1 MKSSLSCRITVL
13 LVLALAA
20 SLPGRAQE
28 TYQYVQRDS
37 CALYLDIWRPAAGA
51 VTSLDGVRKPAI
63 LFVFGG
69 GFIQG
74 SRNDKFY
81 HPWFKRLTDEGY
93 TVISIDYR
101 LGMKG
106 YKVGKGLLGAYK
118 ASSQFLLAQ
127 QLGVED
133 VFSAVSFLD
142 ENREELDIDTKN
154 LVLSGCSAGAIISLA
169 SAYAIANGQTEGL
182 PEGFGFKGV
191 MSFAG
196 AIISTSGKPVFKN
209 APCPLLLLHGTA
221 DAAVAYDHF
230 GAFGRGIWGSSYL
243 YKQLSQKGWPASIWR
258 FEGNTHDVAVYMDY
272 VWPIE
277 QDFLEKDV
285 MQGVAR
291 HIDATVQ
298 DPSLPVWFSVSL
310 DDIYKP

>member
-1 MKSSLSCRITVL
+1 MKVSLFRRFTVL

-51 VTSLDGVRKPAI
+51 VTTMDGVRKPAI

-74 SRNDKFY
+74 SRNEKFY
-81 HPWFKRLTDEGY
+81 HPWFHRLTDEGY

-106 YKVGKGLLGAYK
+106 YQVGKGLSGAYK
-118 ASSQFLLAQ
+118 ASGRFLEAQ

-169 SAYAIANGQTEGL
+169 SAYDIANGKTEGL
-182 PEGFGFKGV
+182 PEGFHFKGV

-209 APCPLLLLHGTA
+209 APCPILLLHGTA
-221 DAAVAYDHF
+221 DQAVAYDHY
-230 GAFGRGIWGSSYL
+230 GALGRGIWGSSYL
-243 YKQLSQKGWPASIWR
+243 YKQLSQKGWPVSIWR
-258 FEGNTHDVAVYMDY
+258 FKGNTHDVAVYMDY

-277 QDFLEKDV
+277 KDFLEKDV
-285 MQGVAR
+285 MQGVVR

-298 DPSLPVWFSVSL
+298 DPSLPVWRSVSL
-310 DDIYKP
+310 NDIYKP

>member
-1 MKSSLSCRITVL
+1 MNRTLFRRFAVL
-13 LVLALAA
+13 LVLALSA
-20 SLPGRAQE
+20 SLSGRAQE
-28 TYQYVQRDS
+28 TYLFAQRDS
-37 CALYLDIWRPAAGA
+37 SSLFLDIWRPAKDA
-51 VTSLDGVRKPAI
+51 VTAVDGVSRPAI

-81 HPWFKRLTDEGY
+81 LPWFNRLTGEGY

-106 YKVGKGLLGAYK
+106 YKVGKGLSGAFK
-118 ASSQFLLAQ
+118 ASDRFLEAQ
-127 QLGVED
+127 QMGVED
-133 VFSAVSFLD
+133 VFAAVSFLD
-142 ENREELDIDTKN
+142 ENREELEIDTKN
-154 LVLSGCSAGAIISLA
+154 LVLSGCSAGAIISQA

-209 APCPLLLLHGTA
+209 APCPILLLHGTA
-221 DAAVAYDHF
+221 DQAVAYDHY
-230 GAFGRGIWGSSYL
+230 GAMGRGIWGSSYL
-243 YKQLSQKGWPASIWR
+243 YDQLSQKGWPVSIWR
-258 FEGNTHDVAVYMDY
+258 FKGKTHDVAVYMDY

-277 QDFLEKDV
+277 KDFLEKDV
-285 MQGVAR
+285 MQGIVR
-291 HIDATVQ
+291 HIDATVE
-298 DPSLPVWFSVSL
+298 DPSLPVWRSVSL
-310 DDIYKP
+310 NDIYKP